1 MLALL
6 EIAATLGVFV
16 SLGVPVPAQYFAA
29 PHVVI
34 AVSTPVRV
42 VRVYVLI
49 VVHDEPPV
57 RVVAAPEYLGG
68 FLDYRKSE
76 TDE

>member
-16 SLGVPVPAQYFAA
+16 SLGISVPAQYFAA
-29 PHVVI
+29 PHVVMSV
-34 AVSTPVRV
+34 ATPVRV
-42 VRVYVLI
+42 MRVYVLI